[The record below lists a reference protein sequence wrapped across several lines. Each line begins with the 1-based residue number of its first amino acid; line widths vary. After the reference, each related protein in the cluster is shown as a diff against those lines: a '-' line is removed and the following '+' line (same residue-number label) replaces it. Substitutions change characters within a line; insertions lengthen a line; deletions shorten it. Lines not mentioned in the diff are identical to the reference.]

1 MLSLDNLHEYQKN
14 IIARAKGLD
23 GVGLF
28 LEMGLGKSVIAL
40 SLIRHLERPTLI
52 IAPKAVAENTWTTEH
67 KKWKELQDMDIE
79 LISGTVSQ
87 RLSILKS
94 PSKIKVI
101 GVDNIPWLI
110 NTGYFPFKC
119 VVIDESSR
127 FKDPSTKRFKAL
139 KKVIRNVERRI
150 IMSGT
155 PTPQGIQDL
164 WSQVAILDFGARL
177 GRTLTEFRST
187 YLDAD
192 KIDPYKR
199 IVYKWKAKPGAEIA
213 IQNKIKDICF
223 SMKSEDYLT
232 LPKATEINHEIQWT
246 NKKTYDKMVKDQ
258 VVEIGDEVLTASTAS
273 VLTNKLLQI
282 TGGHSFNED
291 GESIELQKDKLNYL
305 TELIEFN
312 SQPTIIF
319 HHYKKSKE
327 YIQNLIPGIVTEI
340 SPNIISQWQEGKIQ
354 YLLLHPQSSGIG
366 LNLQNNTGHFA
377 NIIWYDLPW
386 SSENYLQSNARIL
399 RQGQETPVNIHH
411 LQMENSIDQKVLQVL
426 QGKISLQEALM
437 KELKI

>member
-1 MLSLDNLHEYQKN
+1 
-14 IIARAKGLD
+14 
-23 GVGLF
+23 
-28 LEMGLGKSVIAL
+28 
-40 SLIRHLERPTLI
+40 
-52 IAPKAVAENTWTTEH
+52 
-67 KKWKELQDMDIE
+67 
-79 LISGTVSQ
+79 
-87 RLSILKS
+87 
-94 PSKIKVI
+94 
-101 GVDNIPWLI
+101 
-110 NTGYFPFKC
+110 
-119 VVIDESSR
+119 
-127 FKDPSTKRFKAL
+127 
-139 KKVIRNVERRI
+139 
-150 IMSGT
+150 MSGT

-164 WSQVAILDFGARL
+164 WSQIAILDFGARL

-199 IVYKWKAKPGAEIA
+199 IVYKWRAKPGAEIA

-232 LPKATEINHEIQWT
+232 LPKATEINHSIQWT

-291 GESIELQKDKLNYL
+291 GESIELHKDKLNYL

-340 SPNIISQWQEGKIQ
+340 SPDVITQWQEGKIQ